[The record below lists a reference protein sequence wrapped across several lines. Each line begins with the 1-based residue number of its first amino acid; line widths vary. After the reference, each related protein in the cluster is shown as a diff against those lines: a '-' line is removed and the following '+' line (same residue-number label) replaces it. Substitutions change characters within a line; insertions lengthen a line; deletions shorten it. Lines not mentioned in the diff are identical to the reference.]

1 MARDCI
7 RIYYITSH
15 HFNLFNTNI
24 VVFRHIIAAV
34 DFNNNLHR
42 DSRKHK
48 DGSEQIKVVYP
59 KFKNGEATVR
69 NVKVKPNYGM
79 QNLQRGYKGSAGEFN
94 GNIVSPITGK

>member
-24 VVFRHIIAAV
+24 VVSRHIIAAV

-59 KFKNGEATVR
+59 
-69 NVKVKPNYGM
+69 NYGM
-79 QNLQRGYKGSAGEFN
+79 QNLQNLQGSAGEFN